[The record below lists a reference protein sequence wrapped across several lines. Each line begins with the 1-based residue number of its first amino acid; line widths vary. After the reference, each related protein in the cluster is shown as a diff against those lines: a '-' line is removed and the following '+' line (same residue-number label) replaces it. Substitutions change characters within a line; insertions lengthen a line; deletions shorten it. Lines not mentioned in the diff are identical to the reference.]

1 MTMIVSMFKKM
12 IEEGYLNLHKLLLKE
27 YIRLGINEQEMIIL
41 SQLITLAEK
50 KKHNLSLISIAR
62 MTHFSS
68 NEVGEILDNLMT
80 KKLLMTELEM
90 KNDGKE
96 REVFSLSPLFE
107 KILTLFE
114 DDVKEEKGR
123 KSQNEIKQ
131 VIDGFEE
138 LLRRSLTPYELQIIQ
153 QWFVDGFTKI
163 EIDKSLEV
171 AINHNKINL
180 NYIDR
185 IIRTTDETY
194 NDEDLDD
201 EKRDIIDKLIRG
213 VK

>member
-1 MTMIVSMFKKM
+1 M
-12 IEEGYLNLHKLLLKE
+12 NLHKLLLKE

-107 KILTLFE
+107 K
-114 DDVKEEKGR
+114 
-123 KSQNEIKQ
+123 N
-131 VIDGFEE
+131 
-138 LLRRSLTPYELQIIQ
+138 
-153 QWFVDGFTKI
+153 
-163 EIDKSLEV
+163 
-171 AINHNKINL
+171 
-180 NYIDR
+180 
-185 IIRTTDETY
+185 TDT
-194 NDEDLDD
+194 
-201 EKRDIIDKLIRG
+201 
-213 VK
+213 V